1 MGKMIVCLTT
11 GETFKTSKEASER
24 YNCNSGGI
32 TKCCKG
38 TQKTCGTLSDGTKL
52 QWEYQEEIE
61 TETVEGNQQETVE
74 IVQALSDEE
83 IRIRSNNA
91 LNQYLQYQNGF
102 IPTGVNMTNAPMYHM
117 KGIKGNNIKIAI
129 LDTGCA
135 MHQDLDQN
143 IIGGRNFTTEG
154 DVYNYNDYNGHGTH
168 VAGTI
173 ASNGH
178 IKGIAPNAKLLIL
191 KVLDKNGNGN
201 LESVVNAIN
210 YAISQ
215 DVDIITLSL
224 GCPIDVPELRTVVR
238 NAVAKDIVI
247 VCAAGNGG
255 DNNSAT
261 NEIDY
266 PSGYTETISVG
277 AVDNTR
283 LNAWFTNSNNQ
294 IDCVAHGVNVI
305 STGLN
310 NDYMEM
316 SGTSM
321 STPHVTGVV
330 ALLIEKFIKEWNR
343 HPTTMETYGQL
354 IKNTIDLN
362 LDKRIQGN
370 GLIFLK

>member
-1 MGKMIVCLTT
+1 MGKLTT

-61 TETVEGNQQETVE
+61 TKTTEDNQQETVE

-83 IRIRSNNA
+83 IRIQSNNA

-117 KGIKGNNIKIAI
+117 KGYTGKGITVAV
-129 LDTGCA
+129 LDTGYTY
-135 MHQDLDQN
+135 HEDLDEN
-143 IIGGRNFTTEG
+143 IIGGRNFTNEDNG
-154 DVYNYNDYNGHGTH
+154 NPDIYNDYNGHSTH

-215 DVDIITLSL
+215 EVDIITLSL
-224 GCPIDVPELRTVVR
+224 GCTIDVPELRTVVR

-362 LDKRIQGN
+362 LDKKIQGN

>member
-1 MGKMIVCLTT
+1 MGKIIVCLTT
-11 GETFKTSKEASER
+11 GETFKTSKEASEH
-24 YNCNSGGI
+24 YNCNSNGI

-52 QWEYQEEIE
+52 QWEYQEDCLKEE
-61 TETVEGNQQETVE
+61 
-74 IVQALSDEE
+74 EE
-83 IRIRSNNA
+83 IMKDTCSLSNFEA
-91 LNQYLQYQNGF
+91 KSISLNEYLLSQNGY

-117 KGIKGNNIKIAI
+117 KGYTGKGVTIAV
-129 LDTGCA
+129 LDTGYA
-135 MHQDLDQN
+135 YHPDLDGN
-143 IIGGRNFTTEG
+143 IIGGRNFTNEDNG
-154 DVYNYNDYNGHGTH
+154 KSNVYNDYNGHSTH

-173 ASNGH
+173 AANGH
-178 IKGIAPNAKLLIL
+178 IKGVAPNAKLLIL

-201 LESVVNAIN
+201 LGSVVNAIN

-215 DVDIITLSL
+215 NVDIITLSL
-224 GCPIDVPELRTVVR
+224 GCPVDVPEFHTAIKNAMAKNIVV
-238 NAVAKDIVI
+238 

-255 DNNSAT
+255 DNNSET

-266 PSGYTETISVG
+266 PAGYTETISVG
-277 AVDNTR
+277 AVDNAR

-310 NDYMEM
+310 NNYVEM

-321 STPHVTGVV
+321 STPHITGVV
-330 ALLIEKFIKEWNR
+330 ALLIERFIKEWNR
-343 HPTTMETYGQL
+343 KPTVMEIYGQL

-370 GLIFLK
+370 GLVFLK